1 MQFLYYFHF
10 CIHPYTSHYWAELNQ
25 TWAWTST
32 KFFATNVMITKSQD
46 VLPYTECHFCLSG
59 ITIYKNIRAFDR
71 DKPNT
76 PNSDVQYTIVSGD
89 TRGHFALE
97 SSHKPY
103 LVLKKPLDYDS
114 GDREFVLTVTAS
126 VSYCFVFELLT
137 FL

>member
-1 MQFLYYFHF
+1 MTAHQGGQPFV
-10 CIHPYTSHYWAELNQ
+10 I
-25 TWAWTST
+25 
-32 KFFATNVMITKSQD
+32 M
-46 VLPYTECHFCLSG
+46 LPICSG
-59 ITIYKNIRAFDR
+59 ITIHKNIRAFDR

-89 TRGHFALE
+89 TGGHFALE

-126 VSYCFVFELLT
+126 VSSGFGL
-137 FL
+137 